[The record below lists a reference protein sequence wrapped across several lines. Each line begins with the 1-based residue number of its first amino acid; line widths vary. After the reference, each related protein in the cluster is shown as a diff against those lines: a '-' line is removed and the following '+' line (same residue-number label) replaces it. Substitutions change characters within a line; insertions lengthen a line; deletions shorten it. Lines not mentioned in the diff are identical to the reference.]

1 MNSWSL
7 RDEIFTFTHRWPVI
21 VVCFLIGSL
30 LGWGAVELWPSP
42 FRATATLYVGLDPQ
56 QTLKQHF
63 VEGYAGV
70 DFGNL
75 TDFKHWQMA
84 QLEVLALSDEYL
96 GETLAR
102 LQEAGADWDDTDLPA
117 LKRMVHL
124 SWRNAGE
131 WQLTAEDYNP
141 RHARLAVKVWR
152 EVIFEKTNASIA
164 SSRQLYA
171 LDIQLRSIIES
182 QALVQAR
189 LETASGIQAA
199 LTAWQKNI
207 QANPTARSLETAER
221 WWLLSLAGRAAGWN
235 PRWRLLLTTFPP
247 EASLAE
253 HYLPWVGQI
262 TSAMKVQME
271 ASRAHLDTL
280 AQERA
285 KVEAEWESLIKQGRG
300 LAATLTVDK
309 PSGILPSAVPV
320 RQSGLAAVVG
330 GVLGLVGW
338 GLWVVWRLTQKSK

>member
-1 MNSWSL
+1 
-7 RDEIFTFTHRWPVI
+7 
-21 VVCFLIGSL
+21 
-30 LGWGAVELWPSP
+30 
-42 FRATATLYVGLDPQ
+42 
-56 QTLKQHF
+56 
-63 VEGYAGV
+63 
-70 DFGNL
+70 
-75 TDFKHWQMA
+75 
-84 QLEVLALSDEYL
+84 
-96 GETLAR
+96 
-102 LQEAGADWDDTDLPA
+102 
-117 LKRMVHL
+117 
-124 SWRNAGE
+124 
-131 WQLTAEDYNP
+131 
-141 RHARLAVKVWR
+141 
-152 EVIFEKTNASIA
+152 
-164 SSRQLYA
+164 
-171 LDIQLRSIIES
+171 
-182 QALVQAR
+182 
-189 LETASGIQAA
+189 
-199 LTAWQKNI
+199 
-207 QANPTARSLETAER
+207 
-221 WWLLSLAGRAAGWN
+221 
-235 PRWRLLLTTFPP
+235 LLLTTFPP